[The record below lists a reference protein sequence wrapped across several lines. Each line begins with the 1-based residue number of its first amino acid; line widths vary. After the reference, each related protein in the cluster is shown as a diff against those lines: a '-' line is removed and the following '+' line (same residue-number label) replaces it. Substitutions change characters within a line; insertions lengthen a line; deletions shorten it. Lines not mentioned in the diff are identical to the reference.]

1 MSRNP
6 RKSDDAV
13 IAKRRSASHATAA
26 RRNTPQRPS
35 SRPSMPCD
43 VAIPI
48 LDVRGRAKN
57 LSIEGRSCDFLTGRD
72 AILRAYPDRV
82 TAILLSRGLGTNSPD
97 AAPSYPEEV

>member
-1 MSRNP
+1 
-6 RKSDDAV
+6 
-13 IAKRRSASHATAA
+13 
-26 RRNTPQRPS
+26 
-35 SRPSMPCD
+35 MPCD

-97 AAPSYPEEV
+97 AAPSYPEEVSERLRHASAASGDIVLGACVPYLPGL